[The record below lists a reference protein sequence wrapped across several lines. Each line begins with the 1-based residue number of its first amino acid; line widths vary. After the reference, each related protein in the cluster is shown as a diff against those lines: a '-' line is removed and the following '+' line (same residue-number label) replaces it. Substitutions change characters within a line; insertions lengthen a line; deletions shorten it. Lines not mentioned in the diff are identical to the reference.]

1 LNERK
6 NKLIGDI
13 QQLLNTYDGVSKTSI
28 NPNLLEF
35 MDEETLLS
43 VIDSLLTQKED
54 AKESDLEWLEK
65 FKKEIK

>member
-1 LNERK
+1 MSERK

-43 VIDSLLTQKED
+43 VIDSLLIQKED
-54 AKESDLEWLEK
+54 AKESDLVWLEK
-65 FKKEIK
+65 FKKEIN

>member
-1 LNERK
+1 MNERK

-65 FKKEIK
+65 FKKEIN